1 MIHFRVIGAVWLL
14 VGLVS
19 AVKLP
24 MDLWKTASGSG
35 ALFWTSQFLVEGF
48 FVLLLVMGWGLLRLR
63 HWAAMCARVIGLISL
78 GVCFWFIT
86 TQGMEHGRE
95 PYVAIWCGVVISAYT
110 LFTVWKFRPYD
121 RIATQ

>member
-14 VGLVS
+14 IGLIS

-24 MDLWKTASGSG
+24 MDLWKTANGYG
-35 ALFWTSQFLVEGF
+35 ALYWTSQFLVEGF
-48 FVLLLVMGWGLLRLR
+48 FVLLLVMGFGLLRFR
-63 HWAAMCARVIGLISL
+63 HWAAVCAKVVGLISL
-78 GVCFWFIT
+78 GVCFWFIA

-95 PYVAIWCGVVISAYT
+95 PYVAIWCGVALSAYT
-110 LFTVWKFRPYD
+110 LFTVWRFRPYD